1 MTHQP
6 WIEKY
11 RPNNMSDIVL
21 DDINKRILTNIID
34 NNTMPNLLLY
44 GPPGTGKTTTIINLI
59 KKYETTNNQSNK
71 GLVIHL
77 NASDDR
83 GVDIIR
89 NQIYQFVK
97 TKGLFCNGTKFVIL
111 DEADYMTKNAQT
123 ALKLLIQLFSKDIKY
138 CLICNYISRIDKPLQ
153 NEFIKLRFSSLPK
166 KEILNYLTK
175 IKKKEELKID
185 NKSIE
190 MVQKLFNSDI
200 RSMVNFL
207 QSNYLNNNIK
217 IINNNIWENVL
228 NSLIYS
234 DKETCL
240 DLINKTSLNY
250 NLQIKKFI
258 ENFICYLVYNKPE
271 FTKKKFIN
279 FYSDI
284 IHQND
289 CNSSYLLNYLVLSF
303 KELCNKL

>member
-1 MTHQP
+1 
-6 WIEKY
+6 
-11 RPNNMSDIVL
+11 
-21 DDINKRILTNIID
+21 
-34 NNTMPNLLLY
+34 
-44 GPPGTGKTTTIINLI
+44 
-59 KKYETTNNQSNK
+59 
-71 GLVIHL
+71 
-77 NASDDR
+77 
-83 GVDIIR
+83 
-89 NQIYQFVK
+89 
-97 TKGLFCNGTKFVIL
+97 
-111 DEADYMTKNAQT
+111 
-123 ALKLLIQLFSKDIKY
+123 
-138 CLICNYISRIDKPLQ
+138 
-153 NEFIKLRFSSLPK
+153 
-166 KEILNYLTK
+166 
-175 IKKKEELKID
+175 
-185 NKSIE
+185 
-190 MVQKLFNSDI
+190 
-200 RSMVNFL
+200 MVNFL

>member
-279 FYSDI
+279 FTVI
-284 IHQND
+284 
-289 CNSSYLLNYLVLSF
+289 
-303 KELCNKL
+303 

>member
-21 DDINKRILTNIID
+21 DDINKRILTNIIQT
-34 NNTMPNLLLY
+34 NTIPNLLYY

-190 MVQKLFNSDI
+190 MVQKLLILILEVWLIFYN
-200 RSMVNFL
+200 
-207 QSNYLNNNIK
+207 Q
-217 IINNNIWENVL
+217 II
-228 NSLIYS
+228 LI
-234 DKETCL
+234 
-240 DLINKTSLNY
+240 
-250 NLQIKKFI
+250 
-258 ENFICYLVYNKPE
+258 
-271 FTKKKFIN
+271 
-279 FYSDI
+279 I
-284 IHQND
+284 I
-289 CNSSYLLNYLVLSF
+289 
-303 KELCNKL
+303 

>member
-11 RPNNMSDIVL
+11 RPNNMNDIVL

-217 IINNNIWENVL
+217 IINNDIWENVL
-228 NSLIYS
+228 NNLIYS
-234 DKETCL
+234 DKDTCL
-240 DLINKTSLNY
+240 DLINNTSVNY

-271 FTKKKFIN
+271 FTKKKFID
-279 FYSDI
+279 FYCDI